1 MLSIRTHSKWL
12 SAAVVVALAA
22 CAQPADQTQEP
33 AVDLAAEAQAV
44 EAVSMQWLDAAK
56 AHDVDAATALIAQDA
71 VFFDQG
77 EGSVEGLPAI
87 RTDMET
93 NFAEYPEA
101 TIDWSTS
108 SVQVASSGD
117 MAWERGS
124 WTFDPDGAGEA
135 AEMTGEYVTV
145 YKKVDGAWKVASDI
159 GVTHEAE
166 MEEESA
172 EAEPE
177 ME

>member
-1 MLSIRTHSKWL
+1 MLSIRTQSKWL
-12 SAAVVVALAA
+12 SATIAVALTA

-33 AVDLAAEAQAV
+33 AVDLTAEAQAV
-44 EAVSMQWLDAAK
+44 EAVSMQWLEAAK
-56 AHDVDAATALIAQDA
+56 AHDVDAATALFAEDA

-87 RTDMET
+87 RAEMET
-93 NFAEYPEA
+93 EFAEYPEA

-135 AEMTGEYVTV
+135 EPMTGEYVTV
-145 YKKVDGAWKVASDI
+145 YEKVDGAWKVASDI

-166 MEEESA
+166 EEGA
-172 EAEPE
+172 EAAPE